1 MELEV
6 KAHAF
11 PAWMDI
17 LEVNDYDMH
26 NLQGK
31 KSYYLITY
39 LNEPLMHYVHANFSI
54 PDKLM

>member
-1 MELEV
+1 M

-11 PAWMDI
+11 PPWMDI

-31 KSYYLITY
+31 KIYYLIKY
-39 LNEPLMHYVHANFSI
+39 LNEPLTNYAQPKFV
-54 PDKLM
+54 PDKLK